1 MEKKELGDSLKSI
14 SEACDEA
21 ENLLDALDI
30 NDKQERSDIQN
41 EDTPPELDTPKPS
54 NYKATNKSAGG
65 CAMSLWIGLVII
77 VAAALISQGRKE
89 TYATQNEYRQAMN
102 LARNAVLISEH
113 QKAIKELNSVKEK
126 GINPNTM
133 NNGLLNNRIIQA
145 RKAILFLNQKGKRK
159 YEENSEYGY
168 QWFNNQDR
176 NAFKVFFAHS
186 RKCKT
191 PLITFRHS
199 RRNNGPIAKV
209 TRIRP
214 KSTLSTIRIPFA
226 LRGGEWIGIH
236 KFRCN

>member
-14 SEACDEA
+14 SDACDEA
-21 ENLLDALDI
+21 ENLLDEIDVK
-30 NDKQERSDIQN
+30 DKQKKHGMQSEQ
-41 EDTPPELDTPKPS
+41 TQAELDAPKLS
-54 NYKATNKSAGG
+54 NKEATNKSAGG
-65 CAMSLWIGLVII
+65 CAVTLWIGLVII
-77 VAAALISQGRKE
+77 IGAALINQGRKE
-89 TYATQNEYRQAMN
+89 IYATQKEYLQAMQ
-102 LARNAVLISEH
+102 LAKNAVLISEH
-113 QKAIKELNSVKEK
+113 QKAIKELNAVKEK

-133 NNGLLNNRIIQA
+133 DNGLLNNRIIQA
-145 RKAILFLNQKGKRK
+145 RKAILFLNQKGRKK

-186 RKCKT
+186 RKCKN

-199 RRNNGPIAKV
+199 RSNNGPISKL

-226 LRGGEWIGIH
+226 LRGREWIGIN